1 MTMLVDP
8 PRIGTAATAARWT
21 RQLEPQRFL
30 YEGAAQP
37 YSPPQLVVAFT
48 PSFSLAKQETMAATR
63 DRLNELLRLRANWD
77 GLSAPPVAEVAAMT
91 AIQWLN
97 NLSDDETVSPQVFP
111 LVNGG
116 VQMEWLINGDSLE
129 VEVSPTGE
137 VGVLGM
143 DAAGNV
149 LVEGDYPDPIG
160 LSDFVVTARKHLRAL
175 SDAVR
180 SVHPRW

>member
-8 PRIGTAATAARWT
+8 PRLGTAATSARWT
-21 RQLEPQRFL
+21 RQVEPQRFL
-30 YEGAAQP
+30 YEVSAP
-37 YSPPQLVVAFT
+37 SYSSSQLVVSFA
-48 PSFSLAKQETMAATR
+48 PSFSPAKQEMMAATR
-63 DRLNELLRLRANWD
+63 DRLNELLRLQEGWD
-77 GLSAPPVAEVAAMT
+77 GLGAPPVAQVAAMT

-97 NLSDDETVSPQVFP
+97 NLSDDETVSPQIFP

-116 VQMEWLINGDSLE
+116 VQMEWLVNGDSLE

-137 VGVLGM
+137 IGVLGM

-149 LVEGDYPDPIG
+149 LVEGDYPDPNG
-160 LSDFVVTARKHLRAL
+160 LSDFVGTARKHLHAL

-180 SVHPRW
+180 SVRPPW